1 MRRTPAP
8 AAVLSTL
15 LALIASTFLVAS
27 PAAGTASMAEA
38 TSTVSSERSSAA
50 ARVVG
55 QPPIL
60 YSPPQGSFFA
70 YPNRGKKAKVA
81 IRSRVLNSVRGTWG
95 GPRTSI
101 GTPRPENGKIRIVT
115 WSFEDMGIAKA
126 LVAARARGVSV
137 QVMAARGRNKHSK
150 AWKYLKRRF
159 GTKLARR
166 GYPATID
173 TVSFARDCRG
183 SCRGRAGTPHAKY
196 FLFDKIGRGRQR
208 YVTFQTSMNL
218 TRFAYTGQW
227 NQGTVL
233 KYRAVYND
241 YLSVFK
247 QARLNQPV
255 SNPYRARRVG
265 PRVADYFFPRPGAR
279 AAQDPVMQ
287 NLSVVRCRGAGYGGT
302 NGRTK
307 IRIIQYAMYGDRG
320 VWLAKKLRSLW
331 NAGCDVRMIYS
342 LVTRPVLQIMRNKS
356 GRGAIPMRQ
365 SVTKKSTGEINKYNH
380 SKWMT
385 ITGNWNGLSSAWVT
399 FNGSANW
406 SLAAF
411 GSDEQMQRLRSV
423 AATRPYLAA
432 FATTWRQK
440 TSRKPPHARFSAS
453 GRALPIPGV
462 PEDEPA
468 WGQGIYENMT
478 PEG

>member
-1 MRRTPAP
+1 MPRTPAA
-8 AAVLSTL
+8 AAVMFT
-15 LALIASTFLVAS
+15 LIASMVLIDA
-27 PAAGTASMAEA
+27 PARGA
-38 TSTVSSERSSAA
+38 TSTTESAGTRTAASTSLPA

-55 QPPIL
+55 QPPLL
-60 YSPPQGSFFA
+60 YSPPQGSYFA
-70 YPNRGKKAKVA
+70 YPNGGKAAKLA
-81 IRSRVLNSVRGTWG
+81 IRGRVLNSIKGTWG

-101 GTPRPENGKIRIVT
+101 GTPRPENGKIRIAT

-137 QVMAARGRNKHSK
+137 QVMAARSRNKDSK
-150 AWKYLKRRF
+150 AWRFLKKRF
-159 GTKLARR
+159 GTRLARP

-183 SCRGRAGTPHAKY
+183 SCRGSGGTPHAKY
-196 FLFDKIGRGRQR
+196 FLFDKIGRGKQR
-208 YVTFQTSMNL
+208 FVTFQTSMNL
-218 TRFAYTGQW
+218 TKFGYTGQW

-233 KYRAVYND
+233 KYQAVYAD

-247 QARLNQPV
+247 EARLNHPV
-255 SNPYRARRVG
+255 RSPYRAKRVG

-287 NLSVVRCRGAGYGGT
+287 NLGVVRCLGAGYGGT

-320 VWLAKKLRSLW
+320 VWLAKKLRALW

-342 LVTRPVLQIMRNKS
+342 LVTRPVLQIMRNRS
-356 GRGAIPMRQ
+356 GRGPIPMRQ
-365 SVTKKSTGEINKYNH
+365 SVTKNGSGEINKYNH

-385 ITGNWNGLSSAWVT
+385 ITGNWNGMTSAWVT

-406 SLAAF
+406 SVAAF
-411 GSDEQMQRLRSV
+411 AGDEQMQRLRSV
-423 AATRPYLAA
+423 AATRPYLFA
-432 FATTWRQK
+432 FDKTWRQK
-440 TSRKPPHARFSAS
+440 TSKQPPRARFSAA

-462 PEDEPA
+462 PEDEPS
-468 WGQGIYENMT
+468 WGQGAYRYMT
-478 PEG
+478 P